1 MPNEVKAQNTIDLT
15 SLKDLSDAVDNTD
28 QYFWHT
34 TTDTGAGAGSHITQ
48 VPQVDFLNDPTNGGG
63 NTLIDSLGMK
73 IRNGLNIVAKFLD
86 SGITL
91 GKDNNTQS
99 YLFADYHSLQMIDRN
114 RNVYVHISDLRDRN
128 GYAEFVETFVATRG
142 QTDFSVEFPVDSPT
156 GYTPSVTVNSQSV
169 SFSISSDD
177 VTFIISPVSAGDD
190 VEITYKT
197 SNFRTKAFSIG
208 LRDPNADIGAMSYAE
223 GLYTVAS
230 GSNSHAEGNRS
241 VASGFTSHAEG
252 TNVIAS
258 GIDAHAEGV
267 ESTASGAYSHAEG
280 IGTNAQGP
288 ASHAQNFYT
297 VARYSDQTAIGSFN
311 KNKSVDAFEIGNGGG
326 EDDRSNAFEVDWYG
340 TATAYPTEFS
350 NGIGFN
356 VKHGITD
363 KDSGIETTRTDTN
376 VVVMFGIGAGGIN
389 HGIYS
394 RKLGKWL
401 IRGDDTNVYINQDVN
416 VSSQAANKV
425 LASPNGSTGK
435 PNFRELVAADIPNL
449 NASKITAGTLGAD
462 RIPNL
467 NASKITAGT
476 LGAARLPDL
485 VKIVSGTTS
494 AFSLAG
500 GAGFYKDVSIS
511 VPSGYTLVGCVGA
524 NSSHNQA
531 VYIGSMYK
539 SDTNKIRVSGRNS
552 GTSAFSDMTVTVYG
566 LCINSNVVG

>member
-1 MPNEVKAQNTIDLT
+1 MSNEVKAQNTIDLT
-15 SLKDLSDAVDNTD
+15 SLKELNDTAEKTD

-34 TTDTGAGAGSHITQ
+34 ETGQDAGAHITE
-48 VPQVDFLNDPTNGGG
+48 VPKDDFISNPEGG
-63 NTLIDSLGMK
+63 NTLIDSLGVK
-73 IRNGLNIVAKFLD
+73 IRNGLSAVAKFLN

-91 GKDNNTQS
+91 GKDDGTQS

-114 RNVYVHISDLRDRN
+114 GNAYVHISDLRDRS
-128 GYAEFVETFVATRG
+128 GYAEFVETFVATQG
-142 QTDFSVEFPVDSPT
+142 QTRFSVEFPVDSPT

-169 SFSISSDD
+169 SFSISSYDE
-177 VTFIISPVSAGDD
+177 VTFTISPVSAGDD

-197 SNFRTKAFSIG
+197 SNFRAKAFSIG

-241 VASGFTSHAEG
+241 VASGDDSHAEG
-252 TNVIAS
+252 TEAKAFES
-258 GIDAHAEGV
+258 SAHAEGIF
-267 ESTASGAYSHAEG
+267 TIASGYASHAEG
-280 IGTNAQGP
+280 NSTIASGS
-288 ASHAQNFYT
+288 ASHAQNYST
-297 VARYSDQTAIGSFN
+297 VAGYDKQTAIGCFN
-311 KNKSVDAFEIGNGGG
+311 SNKRNNAFEIGNGDG
-326 EDDRSNAFEVDWYG
+326 EDERSNAFEVDWYG
-340 TATAYPTEFS
+340 TATAYPKEFS

-363 KDSGIETTRTDTN
+363 KDSGIETTRTDTG
-376 VVVMFGIGAGGIN
+376 VVTLFGIGSGGLN

-416 VSSQAANKV
+416 ISSQTANKV

-435 PNFRELVAADIPNL
+435 PNFRGLVAAD
-449 NASKITAGTLGAD
+449 
-462 RIPNL
+462 IPNL

-524 NSSHNQA
+524 NSAHNQA

-552 GTSAFSDMTVTVYG
+552 GTSAFSDMTVTAYG
-566 LCINSNVVG
+566 LCVNSNVV